1 MTPSHATDQPPPRT
15 DPARWQRA
23 DTARAFDHFASAEH
37 GSQRQYAQQH
47 GIPRSTLGSWLR
59 REDPAD
65 LHPQLVAFLRCPAG
79 EDFLRRIVLAAF
91 LTFHQQGACGIRLIG
106 SFLQHAGLDSFVAAS
121 YAALHS
127 LATSLQSDLAL
138 FADEQ
143 RSRLAEHMT
152 PRTITLCADENFHG
166 PQPCLVAIEP
176 MSGFLLVECY
186 REHRDGDTWAKA
198 IEEGL
203 RDMAVEV
210 VLLCSDRAKGL
221 LRCAHEGLGVM
232 HSPDLFHA
240 QRDLLKPMLLPLQRP
255 IQQAEKELEKARL
268 HTASL
273 DAEVT
278 PQELV
283 AMSLAEIGQIA
294 DAIRREQDTAER
306 LLQAG
311 EQKEQMVQQ
320 VRGLGDDYHPFDRE
334 TGRPVTA
341 QQVAERLGQHVE
353 RLEQV
358 AQQAGLTERAKGALA
373 KARAW
378 LPTVVAVVAWFWGLA
393 QKQVEQLELSEE
405 QECAVYE
412 GLLAGHYWEMAAS
425 RARQGEE
432 GKRLKELAEG
442 LQKEAWRAGGALAS
456 LAEEQ
461 KQQVER
467 VARQCA
473 GLFSRSS
480 SCVEGR
486 NGRLSLHH
494 HGQGRLSEA
503 KLKALSAVHNY
514 VVKRSDGTTAAE
526 RFFGVQHSDA
536 VDWLLQRLP
545 DLPRP
550 AAKRP
555 RKPPADVPVA
565 G

>member
-121 YAALHS
+121 YAALHR

-143 RSRLAEHMT
+143 RSRLAEQMT

-176 MSGFLLVECY
+176 MSGFLLVECH

-358 AQQAGLTERAKGALA
+358 
-373 KARAW
+373 
-378 LPTVVAVVAWFWGLA
+378 
-393 QKQVEQLELSEE
+393 
-405 QECAVYE
+405 C
-412 GLLAGHYWEMAAS
+412 
-425 RARQGEE
+425 
-432 GKRLKELAEG
+432 
-442 LQKEAWRAGGALAS
+442 
-456 LAEEQ
+456 
-461 KQQVER
+461 
-467 VARQCA
+467 
-473 GLFSRSS
+473 
-480 SCVEGR
+480 
-486 NGRLSLHH
+486 N
-494 HGQGRLSEA
+494 
-503 KLKALSAVHNY
+503 
-514 VVKRSDGTTAAE
+514 
-526 RFFGVQHSDA
+526 
-536 VDWLLQRLP
+536 
-545 DLPRP
+545 RP
-550 AAKRP
+550 
-555 RKPPADVPVA
+555 

>member
-1 MTPSHATDQPPPRT
+1 MASPVPPLAPGCVVKTLPTCIPNSLPSCVVLLAKTS
-15 DPARWQRA
+15 
-23 DTARAFDHFASAEH
+23 FAAS
-37 GSQRQYAQQH
+37 
-47 GIPRSTLGSWLR
+47 SWLLFSPATN
-59 REDPAD
+59 REA
-65 LHPQLVAFLRCPAG
+65 AG
-79 EDFLRRIVLAAF
+79 F
-91 LTFHQQGACGIRLIG
+91 RLIG
-106 SFLQHAGLDSFVAAS
+106 SFLQNAGLDSFVAAS
-121 YAALHS
+121 YGAMHS
-127 LATSLQSDLAL
+127 LVTSLQSDLAL

-143 RSRLAEHMT
+143 RSRLAEQMT

-176 MSGFLLVECY
+176 VSNFLLVECY

-294 DAIRREQDTAER
+294 DAIGREQDTAQR

-412 GLLAGHYWEMAAS
+412 GLPAGHYWEMAAS

-442 LQKEAWRAGGALAS
+442 LQKEAWRAGAALAS